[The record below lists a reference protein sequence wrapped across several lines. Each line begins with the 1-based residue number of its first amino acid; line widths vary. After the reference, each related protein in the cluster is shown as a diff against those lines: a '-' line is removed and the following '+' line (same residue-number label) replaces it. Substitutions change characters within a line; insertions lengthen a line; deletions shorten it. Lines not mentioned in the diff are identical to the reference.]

1 MKRLN
6 DRKKQLT
13 KPRSG
18 WKEELPLWVALRK
31 CITDAWALYIYACN
45 VAQRTLGDVN
55 PKKTEEG
62 VSEKLLASVNASL
75 KRKGRTPYK
84 DNVQAA
90 ATVLTTHNSLTLLKR
105 LTEALPA
112 NKARQGALEAIRRAL
127 KIRNKMLER
136 NLPLVKYNVNR
147 ICNNEDCGDLD
158 KDDLVQHGYTG
169 LVVAA
174 ERFDPNRGFRF
185 STFANWWI
193 FQSIRA
199 GVKEEGRTIRL
210 PHSVLTNLRMAHRE
224 MSKEINAKGETDLRK
239 TGERLGLRPTE
250 TDQIVTARRQTN
262 LTRLDAPVRE
272 NGDGGDIGTVGDCIG
287 CAPQHDERIDHE
299 TLRKLI
305 RQEIQKLTTANVA
318 PKTARRLQDILLRRF
333 GFQNDEQS
341 LATIGRDYGVS
352 RERVRQLEHK
362 ALEQLHRQ
370 LHKHRETLTAM
381 GYSFHNPPV
390 PQNTP
395 RKPKKA
401 PARKK

>member
-1 MKRLN
+1 LKRLN

-136 NLPLVKYNVNR
+136 NLPLVKYN
-147 ICNNEDCGDLD
+147 
-158 KDDLVQHGYTG
+158 
-169 LVVAA
+169 
-174 ERFDPNRGFRF
+174 
-185 STFANWWI
+185 
-193 FQSIRA
+193 
-199 GVKEEGRTIRL
+199 
-210 PHSVLTNLRMAHRE
+210 
-224 MSKEINAKGETDLRK
+224 
-239 TGERLGLRPTE
+239 
-250 TDQIVTARRQTN
+250 
-262 LTRLDAPVRE
+262 
-272 NGDGGDIGTVGDCIG
+272 
-287 CAPQHDERIDHE
+287 
-299 TLRKLI
+299 
-305 RQEIQKLTTANVA
+305 
-318 PKTARRLQDILLRRF
+318 
-333 GFQNDEQS
+333 
-341 LATIGRDYGVS
+341 
-352 RERVRQLEHK
+352 
-362 ALEQLHRQ
+362 
-370 LHKHRETLTAM
+370 
-381 GYSFHNPPV
+381 
-390 PQNTP
+390 
-395 RKPKKA
+395 
-401 PARKK
+401 

>member
-1 MKRLN
+1 
-6 DRKKQLT
+6 
-13 KPRSG
+13 
-18 WKEELPLWVALRK
+18 
-31 CITDAWALYIYACN
+31 
-45 VAQRTLGDVN
+45 
-55 PKKTEEG
+55 
-62 VSEKLLASVNASL
+62 
-75 KRKGRTPYK
+75 
-84 DNVQAA
+84 
-90 ATVLTTHNSLTLLKR
+90 
-105 LTEALPA
+105 
-112 NKARQGALEAIRRAL
+112 
-127 KIRNKMLER
+127 
-136 NLPLVKYNVNR
+136 R

-318 PKTARRLQDILLRRF
+318 PK
-333 GFQNDEQS
+333 
-341 LATIGRDYGVS
+341 
-352 RERVRQLEHK
+352 
-362 ALEQLHRQ
+362 
-370 LHKHRETLTAM
+370 
-381 GYSFHNPPV
+381 
-390 PQNTP
+390 
-395 RKPKKA
+395 
-401 PARKK
+401 